1 MPKSNPKT
9 KGLMFLVTSLALVF
23 VIAACS
29 SEPAAPVEI
38 IKEVIKEVPVEVVVE
53 KEVVKEVQVAGETI
67 VVEKEVVKEVQVEVV
82 VEKEVV
88 KEVQVAGET
97 IVVEKIVIA
106 TPVPTEALVAPS
118 GQKYGG
124 TIKLGV
130 MDFGTMDPALMG
142 LSEGSAYY
150 SELTYDNGT
159 VMWFDGDITPW
170 ALEAWASNDTLTQYT
185 FKVREGN
192 RFHHGKEMKA
202 EDIKFTFDRV
212 LNPETASPLQGQL
225 DFIDSITAVDDYTVT
240 FDLKGANAFLP
251 ALMTIYHAKILPSDI
266 DISEITSKEFGS
278 GAFTL
283 GEHNPAE
290 RTVMERDT
298 NYWRQGYPFVDKV
311 IMYYMPESTSRVEAI
326 KSGAIDAL
334 FAPSF
339 GALDQLADNPNVVIK
354 EAASAGV
361 RVVDFHTNIEPYNN
375 KDLRKAFQY
384 AIDRDFVRE
393 AGLFGRGSNAN
404 DHPVGINDEYYWDE
418 QPIIKQDIPRA
429 KAYLESY
436 LAAAGLPA
444 GSGFDAE
451 LHTSEFNQ
459 HLQIGLALK
468 ESVAAAGI
476 NITITKHD
484 APTYWEE
491 IWMNPCCPLVSSNWG
506 ARPANEALAV
516 QLKGGGVWNESY
528 YSNARFDELLELASG
543 EPDLAKRKEYFR
555 EIQEILIEDVPV
567 LYLMH
572 PPVILAH
579 RNRLSDVKAHPGLS
593 ETFIENWWI
602 SE

>member
-9 KGLMFLVTSLALVF
+9 KGLMFLITSLALVF
-23 VIAACS
+23 IIAACS

-38 IKEVIKEVPVEVVVE
+38 IKEVIKEVVVE
-53 KEVVKEVQVAGETI
+53 KEVVKEVQVAGET
-67 VVEKEVVKEVQVEVV
+67 V
-82 VEKEVV
+82 
-88 KEVQVAGET
+88 
-97 IVVEKIVIA
+97 VVEKIVIA

-225 DFIDSITAVDDYTVT
+225 EFIDSITAVDDYTVT

-290 RTVMERDT
+290 RTVLEADT
-298 NYWRQGYPFVDKV
+298 NYWRQGYPFVDQV

-339 GALDQLADNPNVVIK
+339 GAVDQLADNPNVVIK

-361 RVVDFHTNIEPYNN
+361 RVVDFHTNTAPYDN

-418 QPIIKQDIPRA
+418 QPIIKQDIA
-429 KAYLESY
+429 KAKEYLVK
-436 LAAAGLPA
+436 AGYPD
-444 GSGFDAE
+444 GFDAV

-459 HLQIGLALK
+459 HLEIALALK

-528 YSNARFDELLELASG
+528 YSNARVDELLELSSG

-579 RNRLSDVKAHPGLS
+579 RSRLSDVKAHPGLS

-602 SE
+602 SQ